1 MTVVL
6 TAGLILL
13 LIAALGAVISGA
25 MVLSETLTRRYA
37 VENLIAGA
45 ENLLRR
51 AAC

>member
-13 LIAALGAVISGA
+13 FIAALGMIIAGA
-25 MVLSETLTRRYA
+25 AVLSETLTRRYA

-45 ENLLRR
+45 ENLLRN
-51 AAC
+51 AG